1 MHGRKVEKKRAVLR
15 SRPSQS
21 EWDDMAARR
30 AALVTGAT
38 YGVGAATAL
47 ALARHGF
54 DLAITA
60 TKIENLAATMQAL
73 AATAARVVPVALDL
87 RNEASLAA
95 KTGEIVAALGGFD
108 LLVNNAGTNLRK
120 DAVDVTAAEWDALM
134 DVNLRGTFF
143 LTKEAGRAMIAAG
156 QGGSIVNIASTYA
169 LVGAPERSVYGI
181 SKAALVGMTR
191 MLAVEWAA
199 HNIRVNAIAPGRLV
213 TPSPSRAGKG
223 ADPAY
228 MEAMLKRLPLRRQAT
243 VEEVAASVV
252 YLASDAAASM
262 TGQLLVL
269 DGGLT
274 AA

>member
-1 MHGRKVEKKRAVLR
+1 MAV
-15 SRPSQS
+15 
-21 EWDDMAARR
+21 RR
-30 AALVTGAT
+30 TALVTGAT

-47 ALARHGF
+47 ALARDGF

-60 TKIENLAATMQAL
+60 TTIEHLAATMQTL
-73 AATAARVVPVALDL
+73 AGTAGRVVPVALDL
-87 RNEASLAA
+87 RDQPSLPA
-95 KTGEIVAALGGFD
+95 KTTEIVAALGGLD
-108 LLVNNAGTNLRK
+108 LLVNNAGANLRK

-143 LTKEAGRAMIAAG
+143 LTQQVGRAMISAG
-156 QGGSIVNIASTYA
+156 RGGCIINIASTYA

-199 HNIRVNAIAPGRLV
+199 SNIRVNAIAPGRLV

-228 MEAMLKRLPLRRQAT
+228 MEAMLKRIPLRRQAS
-243 VEEVAASVV
+243 VEEVAATVA

-262 TGQLLVL
+262 TGQLMVL

>member
-1 MHGRKVEKKRAVLR
+1 
-15 SRPSQS
+15 
-21 EWDDMAARR
+21 MAARR
-30 AALVTGAT
+30 TALVTGAT
-38 YGVGAATAL
+38 YGVGAATAV
-47 ALARHGF
+47 ALARDGF
-54 DLAITA
+54 DIAITA
-60 TKIENLAATMQAL
+60 TNRDNLAATLQAL
-73 AATAARVVPVALDL
+73 AGSAARAVPVALDL
-87 RNEASLAA
+87 RDEPSLAA
-95 KTGEIVAALGGFD
+95 KTAEIVAALGGVD
-108 LLVNNAGTNLRK
+108 LLVNNAGANLRK

-134 DVNLRGTFF
+134 DVNLRGTYF
-143 LTKEAGRAMIAAG
+143 LTQHVGRAMIAAG
-156 QGGSIVNIASTYA
+156 RGGCIVNIASSYA

-181 SKAALVGMTR
+181 SKAALVGMNR

-228 MEAMLKRLPLRRQAT
+228 MEAMLKRIPLRRQAS
-243 VEEVAASVV
+243 VEEVAATVV